1 VNRTASGY
9 CVMTGCAVVNAT
21 TLLMGYNIS
30 LVAALKP
37 KLKCVL
43 HAPGKLF
50 HINPCNNGIKLGVP

>member
-1 VNRTASGY
+1 
-9 CVMTGCAVVNAT
+9 MTGCAVSAVVNAT

-50 HINPCNNGIKLGVP
+50 HINPCDDNKTWASIKCWNF

>member
-1 VNRTASGY
+1 VLNRTASGY
-9 CVMTGCAVVNAT
+9 CAMTGCAVVNAT

-30 LVAALKP
+30 LAAALKP

-50 HINPCNNGIKLGVP
+50 HINP